1 MKRKYKVYSVLRNLS
16 FVALG
21 VGACALLCGGTFYVF
36 DRDAEKLYY
45 HYSTN

>member
-1 MKRKYKVYSVLRNLS
+1 MKRKYKVYSVLRNLA

-21 VGACALLCGGTFYVF
+21 V